1 MDLFSSDNAK
11 HQARFAAKQRKMGR
25 KARKVWA
32 TDAEIKALRE
42 YLETLREEERS

>member
-1 MDLFSSDNAK
+1 
-11 HQARFAAKQRKMGR
+11 MGR